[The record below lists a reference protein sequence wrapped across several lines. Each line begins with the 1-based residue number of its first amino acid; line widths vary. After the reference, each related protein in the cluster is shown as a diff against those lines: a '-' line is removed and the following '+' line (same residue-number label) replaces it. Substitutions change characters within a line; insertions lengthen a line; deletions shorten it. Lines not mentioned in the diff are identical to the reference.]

1 MFDPMLLSASSPIS
15 YEETSVDRISAHQ
28 VQIWRDAGIVVL
40 AGSYISTFAPCNLSM
55 GNEVS
60 PYIWSI
66 LFDPVNSG
74 GVAWPLW
81 LQHDFLRLPFEVLTH
96 CYPDALNIK
105 RAVQRAFGTANYN
118 PVHRLLA
125 EELRTGR
132 IRGILTTNYD
142 MCLDAAL
149 EHTNGL
155 FTIWDKPSWE
165 NNPQVLADT
174 SKPYWKI
181 HGSAHAADSLIV
193 DLGGEARMA
202 EWKQTLLAQLVRN
215 RALLVIGYGGRDFEI
230 CPELAYSVHPRYV
243 VWLDRNR
250 EVTPN
255 AKRVLMEQEGT
266 LVVGDLKHLLEKLF
280 HFDATGLT
288 RNAAPLDLPVDPRLL
303 REWRIRLLDWMAC
316 GRLMLRELDTL
327 SSPRMRA
334 ALTASAYGHIGR
346 YRDGI
351 RTIEVEA
358 RNPALPRHDQLQLQL
373 SAASSWFIYGAHVKG
388 WRRAGSIERAVAAE
402 RFSDLRVPVAEC
414 KLMMLMRFR
423 QLARIARLSFVA
435 ERIRRFAAT
444 LHDETRKALEAE
456 GNLAGLQA
464 LRLNAQRIGLLASG
478 EMALPPIEGYASLGA
493 IGMLSLAVRDAVRTQ
508 GPWRLLPDQKNACLW
523 SIRNAHRYG
532 WTHEEWKFRWILLV
546 RGGGYLRVRHVA
558 AWWKAFHRTQYNW
571 LGRVFQIVN
580 ATILHT

>member
-1 MFDPMLLSASSPIS
+1 MVLSVSPPRS
-15 YEETSVDRISAHQ
+15 YAETSVDWISAHQ
-28 VQIWRDAGIVVL
+28 VQTWREAGVVVL
-40 AGSYISTFAPCNLSM
+40 AGSYISTFAPSNLAM
-55 GNEVS
+55 GNELGAYV
-60 PYIWSI
+60 WGK
-66 LFDPVNSG
+66 LFDPGNSDG
-74 GVAWPLW
+74 ALWPMW
-81 LQHDFLRLPFEVLTH
+81 LQHDFLLLPFEVLTH
-96 CYPDALNIK
+96 CYPDAMKIK
-105 RAVQRAFGTANYN
+105 HAVQHAFGTAKCNL
-118 PVHRLLA
+118 VHRLLA
-125 EELRTGR
+125 EELQSGR
-132 IRGILTTNYD
+132 IGGILTTNYD

-149 EHTNGL
+149 QHANGL
-155 FTIWDKPSWE
+155 VKVWDRSSWE
-165 NNPQVLADT
+165 DNARVLAGT
-174 SKPYWKI
+174 SKLYWKI

-193 DLGGEARMA
+193 DLRGEARMA
-202 EWKQTLLAQLVRN
+202 EWKQQLLAQLLRD
-215 RALLVIGYGGRDFEI
+215 RTLLVVGYGGRDFEI
-230 CPELAYSVHPRYV
+230 CPEPAYSVHPRHV
-243 VWLDRNR
+243 VWLDRKR
-250 EVTPN
+250 EVTAN
-255 AKRVLMEQEGT
+255 AKRVLMEQQGT
-266 LVVGDLKHLLEKLF
+266 LVVGDLTHLLKKLF
-280 HFDATGLT
+280 HFDSTGLT
-288 RNAAPLDLPVDPRLL
+288 QNAAPLDLPVDPDLL

-316 GRLMLRELDTL
+316 GRLMLRELDTW
-327 SSPRMRA
+327 SSPQMRA

-358 RNPALPRHDQLQLQL
+358 RNPALSRHDQLQLQL
-373 SAASSWFIYGAHVKG
+373 SAASSWFIYGAHFKG

-444 LHDETRKALEAE
+444 LYDETRKALEAE

-493 IGMLSLAVRDAVRTQ
+493 IGMLSLAVRDAVRMQ

-546 RGGGYLRVRHVA
+546 RGGGSLRLRHVA